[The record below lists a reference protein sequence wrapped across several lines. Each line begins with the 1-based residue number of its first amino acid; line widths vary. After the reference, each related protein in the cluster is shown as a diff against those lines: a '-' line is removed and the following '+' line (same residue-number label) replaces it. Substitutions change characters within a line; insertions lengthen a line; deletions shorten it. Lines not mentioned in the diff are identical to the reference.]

1 MSSSEIAL
9 SSAPS
14 ATGINRARIA
24 ALVPLALA
32 LVGLAVV
39 AGVGV
44 ARQGAILAANAPI
57 GIDPIVT
64 GSIGSAD
71 EHRAMEMLD
80 R

>member
-1 MSSSEIAL
+1 
-9 SSAPS
+9 
-14 ATGINRARIA
+14 
-24 ALVPLALA
+24 

-44 ARQGAILAANAPI
+44 ARQGAMLAANAPI

-64 GSIGSAD
+64 GSIGPAD